1 MAAGES
7 PLPAVAFMD
16 KQAIIKIYED
26 KQFRTPLHS
35 PGLGQDLPGSD
46 APEKP
51 PTPPAEK
58 VAAKKEPN
66 PGSHAGFCRSGRQSA
81 SACFQRSFHRS

>member
-35 PGLGQDLPGSD
+35 PGLGQKDLPGSD

-58 VAAKKEPN
+58 VAAKKEPK
-66 PGSHAGFCRSGRQSA
+66 
-81 SACFQRSFHRS
+81 